1 VISGELR
8 IAKRTNSLPEI
19 LEVCMMRRTAMQI
32 IAHEDADGVCSAAL
46 VKMTNPSSRVFF
58 SKPCGLLHDLDQM
71 DTRRDIVLLDL
82 ALCELAKEQ
91 IVSRLSRWS
100 GRVLYIDHHPDT
112 ATSFPR
118 RPNLEIVAGDVS
130 ASELTFAHQGSGLR
144 REAERVMLMGAIG
157 DYADL
162 TPLCLDRLNR
172 WDKRSVFLQAGF
184 LCGAL
189 EVTRTDHEF
198 HREIVDLLAS
208 CRPPCEDSRIV
219 AHAVRASE
227 LEESFRQRVEKNA
240 QKIGK
245 MGVAYDLNGPAGK
258 GATYAAAAMAVSVG
272 AYVDRD
278 TRRGFADISFRVI
291 DRSLDMNRILRAVT
305 PKLGASGGGH
315 PEACG
320 ARVPLDRLN
329 KFLQA
334 INDRLVSA
342 AA

>member
-1 VISGELR
+1 
-8 IAKRTNSLPEI
+8 
-19 LEVCMMRRTAMQI
+19 MQI
-32 IAHEDADGVCSAAL
+32 IAHEDADGICSAAL
-46 VKMTNPSSRVFF
+46 VRMSDPASKVFF
-58 SKPCGLLHDLDQM
+58 TKPCSLLHDLDQM
-71 DTRRDIVLLDL
+71 DTRRDIVVLDL

-100 GRVLYIDHHPDT
+100 GKVTYIDHHPDT
-112 ATSFPR
+112 AISFPR
-118 RPNLEIVAGDVS
+118 QSSVEVLAGDVS
-130 ASELTFAHQGSGLR
+130 ASELTFTHVGSRLR

-162 TPLCLDRLNR
+162 TPFCVDRLNR

-198 HREIVDLLAS
+198 HRQIVDLLAS

-219 AHAVRASE
+219 AYAVKASE
-227 LEESFRQRVEKNA
+227 LEESFRQRVEKSA
-240 QKIGK
+240 QKLGR
-245 MGVAYDLNGPAGK
+245 MGVVYDLDGPAGK
-258 GATYAAAAMAVSVG
+258 GATYAAAATAASIG
-272 AYVDRD
+272 AYVDKD

-291 DRSLDMNRILRAVT
+291 DRSVDLNKILRTVA

-320 ARVPLDRLN
+320 ARVPLDKLDE
-329 KFLQA
+329 FFEA
-334 INDRLVSA
+334 INDTLASSA
-342 AA
+342 I